1 MFRAVLAVAHS
12 PHPTQPKAD
21 GRKDG
26 SEQDDK
32 RQERGA
38 TTTMSGN
45 SVWKPFKKFEY
56 QNLLPAD
63 LRAKVRGP

>member
-1 MFRAVLAVAHS
+1 MFPLCGGETPPPS
-12 PHPTQPKAD
+12 QSWKA
-21 GRKDG
+21 G
-26 SEQDDK
+26 SEQEDK
-32 RQERGA
+32 PEARAASGA

-63 LRAKVRGP
+63 LRAKVRAP